1 MPKGGMS
8 SKMLAKKATEQD
20 LLEAQMKMAKKSRF
34 KDEILTQ
41 INDYKTRLETK
52 QKAEQLDD
60 KK

>member
-1 MPKGGMS
+1 MS